1 MSTLKTTKTTMPQT
15 QALTPKTKTL
25 IFSSTALVTMGTTNF
40 SKRMA
45 ICLKTLISSSTART
59 VDVDVDVVVEE
70 EEEAV
75 IGVTP
80 IVATMPAR
88 IKFYLGIRKPTATNA
103 ETWMNSVTGKLTRFT
118 FTNTSFHSSPLLISI
133 T

>member
-1 MSTLKTTKTTMPQT
+1 MV
-15 QALTPKTKTL
+15 AEV
-25 IFSSTALVTMGTTNF
+25 AV
-40 SKRMA
+40 
-45 ICLKTLISSSTART
+45 
-59 VDVDVDVVVEE
+59 
-70 EEEAV
+70 EAV

-103 ETWMNSVTGKLTRFT
+103 ETWMNQGNNDGGKTGVPARMTCSKFFFAPRGGQLDTLT
-118 FTNTSFHSSPLLISI
+118 NI

>member
-1 MSTLKTTKTTMPQT
+1 MFQPTV
-15 QALTPKTKTL
+15 TPCRT
-25 IFSSTALVTMGTTNF
+25 SPRVSA
-40 SKRMA
+40 A
-45 ICLKTLISSSTART
+45 ASSSTSAMAET
-59 VDVDVDVVVEE
+59 DGDMVAEVAV
-70 EEEAV
+70 EAV
-75 IGVTP
+75 IGVTT

-118 FTNTSFHSSPLLISI
+118 FTNTSFHSSPILISI

>member
-1 MSTLKTTKTTMPQT
+1 MV
-15 QALTPKTKTL
+15 AEV
-25 IFSSTALVTMGTTNF
+25 AV
-40 SKRMA
+40 
-45 ICLKTLISSSTART
+45 
-59 VDVDVDVVVEE
+59 
-70 EEEAV
+70 EAV
-75 IGVTP
+75 IGVTT

-88 IKFYLGIRKPTATNA
+88 IKFYLGISIRKPTATNA